1 MIGIQLHYDD
11 SKLKLS
17 SIIFF
22 ILGYMDF
29 FFYLLLSICSLYIP
43 IIVCLSPCHPLTQFL
58 LLLCFF
64 SERMEVPLG
73 ITPLPQAHQVSA
85 ELAHPLPLRPDKTA
99 QLRVWEPQT
108 GNSFRDIPFSSCGT
122 HMKTYVSGVKS
133 NSSTI

>member
-73 ITPLPQAHQVSA
+73 VSPPYEIFYIFWFPLQVLSSNVFTVGVMCS
-85 ELAHPLPLRPDKTA
+85 LVR
-99 QLRVWEPQT
+99 
-108 GNSFRDIPFSSCGT
+108 FIPRYFTFNISRGQCVCVCVL
-122 HMKTYVSGVKS
+122 K
-133 NSSTI
+133 